1 LSQRISRRDFLRSLG
16 ATALAG
22 TGALLARSSWSADLA
37 SADALKLVFY
47 SDVHAREEWGTP
59 EALAM
64 AAEAINAQGAD
75 IIIGGGD
82 LITDGF
88 ESSAAS
94 VAPRWDS
101 YMSFHRALRGEVHT
115 AIGNHDLVAA
125 IPEDGSPPAEDPRS
139 EYRARL
145 GVDRTYYSFDAH
157 GYHFMILDSVQVL
170 GGVQKYQGL
179 IAAQQLAWIRE
190 DLASVPPARPI
201 ILALHVPLVTGL
213 YQMTEGA
220 TEAAP
225 PGRVVVN
232 NLDVIKLFESHKLQL
247 VLQGHLHVSEM
258 IRWGSTTFITGGAL
272 SGKWWRGSWHGT
284 PEGFA
289 VVTLRDG
296 QIDWEYVTYGWKARR
311 PRNA

>member
-201 ILALHVPLVTGL
+201 ILALHVPL
-213 YQMTEGA
+213 
-220 TEAAP
+220 
-225 PGRVVVN
+225 
-232 NLDVIKLFESHKLQL
+232 FESHKLQL